1 MDNIEFFQIPNSN
14 ASSTP
19 QRGITAPPISTPL
32 PRQSSTPIEAL
43 FTPVTPNCETS
54 QTPIAPSIER
64 SQLREASQL
73 RNISSNARG
82 RTLNEDEVL
91 VLFNCALAL
100 QDQYNGGKKSF
111 WELVEAQFIIEAR
124 HSYSWKSCK
133 SKIEARVRAREA
145 YTQKYETGRET
156 EASTP
161 LDVAIDEWIEFL
173 QEYSEEEKEESA
185 QKTQDILFQQ
195 QQVLYRD
202 GLLETMEKA
211 AKRRAQ
217 SSQLTDS
224 LESSTSNPGSE
235 DDSEDNNMLTRGSSK
250 ASRGKKQKRGQA
262 AFSFEDF
269 MTLHQENLKQD
280 RRLIK
285 SLITPSSNKDH
296 DALAQQVK
304 NISKRVDTLEENING
319 KFDLILK
326 HLEKRSN

>member
-173 QEYSEEEKEESA
+173 QEYSEEEKEDL
-185 QKTQDILFQQ
+185 TVTCLD
-195 QQVLYRD
+195 
-202 GLLETMEKA
+202 TMEKA